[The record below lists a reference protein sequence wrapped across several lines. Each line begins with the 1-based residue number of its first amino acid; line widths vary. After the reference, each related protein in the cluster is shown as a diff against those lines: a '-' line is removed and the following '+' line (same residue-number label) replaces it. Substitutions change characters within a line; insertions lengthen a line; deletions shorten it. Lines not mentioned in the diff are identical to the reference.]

1 MRHIKATAIA
11 HPNIAFIKYWGK
23 RNEELKLP
31 TVSSLS
37 MTLDNFYTKT
47 TVEFNDSFT
56 EDSFVLNGKPITG
69 GIELL
74 RVTKH
79 LDLIRTRADKNIKTK
94 TDKKLFAKVASENN
108 FPTASGIASSSSGFT
123 ALTLAACKSIGL
135 DETDLNLKSDSNLKP
150 DLNPKPDSNL
160 KHDLNLKH
168 ISIVAR
174 QGSGSACRSTYGGFV
189 EWKKGEAD
197 DGKDSYAEQLFD
209 EKYWPEL
216 KMIVLILDQKEKKIK
231 STQGMR
237 ISVETSPFYND
248 WAKTSIIDLQ
258 DVKAALNQKDFT
270 KIGNIMERNCLKM
283 HSVMI
288 SSNPSL
294 IYWRPETL
302 TLMENIKSLRETG
315 TECYFTIDAGANVM
329 VLCLD
334 KDVDKILNI
343 LEQVPFIHDFIICS
357 AGKGVE
363 LSEEHLF

>member
-1 MRHIKATAIA
+1 MKHIKATAIA

-47 TVEFNDSFT
+47 TVEFNESYT
-56 EDSFVLNGKPITG
+56 EDSFIFNGKPITG
-69 GIELL
+69 GIELQ

-79 LDLIRTRADKNIKTK
+79 LQLIRLK

-135 DETDLNLKSDSNLKP
+135 IGSVDDDLNLKPDSNLKP
-150 DLNPKPDSNL
+150 DLNL
-160 KHDLNLKH
+160 KN
-168 ISIVAR
+168 ISILAR

-231 STQGMR
+231 STPGMK

-248 WAKTSIIDLQ
+248 WTKISILDLQ
-258 DVKAALNQKDFT
+258 DVKAALNQKDFI
-270 KIGNIMERNCLKM
+270 KIGSVMERNCLRM
-283 HSVMI
+283 HSLMI

-302 TLMENIKSLRETG
+302 TLIEDIWSLRETG

-329 VLCLD
+329 ILCLD
-334 KDVDKILNI
+334 KDVDKILNV
-343 LEQVPFIHDFIICS
+343 LEQLPFIHDFIICS

>member
-1 MRHIKATAIA
+1 MKHIKATAIA

-47 TVEFNDSFT
+47 TVEFNDAYK
-56 EDSFVLNGKPITG
+56 EDSFILNGKPITG
-69 GIELL
+69 GVELQ

-79 LDLIRTRADKNIKTK
+79 LELIRTKS
-94 TDKKLFAKVASENN
+94 DKKLYAKVASENN

-123 ALTLAACKSIGL
+123 ALTFAACKSIGF
-135 DETDLNLKSDSNLKP
+135 DE
-150 DLNPKPDSNL
+150 
-160 KHDLNLKH
+160 HDLNLKN
-168 ISIVAR
+168 ISIIAR

-231 STQGMR
+231 STPGMK

-248 WAKTSIIDLQ
+248 WTKISILDLQ
-258 DVKAALNQKDFT
+258 DVKAALNQKEVT
-270 KIGNIMERNCLKM
+270 KIGSVMERNCLRM
-283 HSVMI
+283 HSLMI
-288 SSNPSL
+288 SSSPSL

-302 TLMENIKSLRETG
+302 TLIEEIWSLRGTG

-329 VLCLD
+329 ILCLD
-334 KDVDKILNI
+334 KDVDKILNV
-343 LEQVPFIHDFIICS
+343 LEQLPFIHDFIICS

-363 LSEEHLF
+363 LTEEHLF